1 MVNRYNFV
9 TIVVIKYMKV
19 ILLYLTVML
28 PFTLPVKTLWLLL

>member
-9 TIVVIKYMKV
+9 TMVVIKYTKA